1 MDPDSTSNIKG
12 SAATAVL
19 FSLAP
24 SDVEKLIGPVILT
37 SAGDNANGASIAAGW
52 VLACAAPNNRL
63 NCSFVRTTV
72 DPAGTA
78 GSDLALGRL
87 QLIDIETLFPFAQ
100 RKRVGI
106 HYICE
111 STALRLKASR
121 VNFIFI
127 LF

>member
-37 SAGDNANGASIAAGW
+37 SAGVNANGDSVAAGW
-52 VLACAAPNNRL
+52 MLACAAPNNQL
-63 NCSFVRTTV
+63 NCSFVRTTN

-87 QLIDIETLFPFAQ
+87 QLMDIKTLFPLCRGSVWEFP
-100 RKRVGI
+100 I
-106 HYICE
+106 F
-111 STALRLKASR
+111 
-121 VNFIFI
+121 VN
-127 LF
+127 

>member
-1 MDPDSTSNIKG
+1 MDPDSTSNISG

-37 SAGDNANGASIAAGW
+37 SAGGNANGASIAAGW
-52 VLACAAPNNRL
+52 LLACAAPNNQL

-78 GSDLALGRL
+78 GSDLAFGRL
-87 QLIDIETLFPFAQ
+87 RLIDIETLFPFAQ

-111 STALRLKASR
+111 STALKIKNIKS
-121 VNFIFI
+121 
-127 LF
+127 